1 MQRVKVRNRSRIRH
15 SNKVTS
21 LSPLRIGNR
30 ECISAG
36 CTWSFSVAWSS
47 VESKEEW
54 GKEAHDRHASPS
66 VRTCFLLLLLFL
78 LFLLLAFLFGVRR
91 SVERFRGAGESGRG
105 ETNEE
110 EEPDIRR
117 GAQERTGKRERG
129 TRGKR
134 TDVQQR
140 QAMQNLTVQG
150 TGASDD
156 GSREFVLVPP
166 SRNFVPYSFFFS
178 RRSVPVRSLAR
189 L

>member
-1 MQRVKVRNRSRIRH
+1 MQRVKVTNRSRVRTQH

-21 LSPLRIGNR
+21 LSPTRIGNR

-54 GKEAHDRHASPS
+54 GKEAHDRHASPL
-66 VRTCFLLLLLFL
+66 VRTCFFLLLLL
-78 LFLLLAFLFGVRR
+78 LFVLSPQRPKV
-91 SVERFRGAGESGRG
+91 RGAISWRG
-105 ETNEE
+105 
-110 EEPDIRR
+110 
-117 GAQERTGKRERG
+117 RERKRRDERRRRTWYKTG
-129 TRGKR
+129 SAGEDGKERKRDQGER

-140 QAMQNLTVQG
+140 RAMQNLTVQG